1 MRTPADPIQP
11 DELSGAPQHA
21 PDRPAPPAR
30 SIATPPDIRPEPQQT
45 APFRVRSC
53 RIANGVLSV
62 ELIGALD
69 ACTASLLDQTLALR
83 IEPSE
88 VPAHVEVDLQG
99 LAFLDTTGLDVLS
112 ATVTGLEQAGAE
124 VVVVGARHAVRKLLA
139 FAAEHC
145 WLTAGP
151 ILAAGTSA

>member
-1 MRTPADPIQP
+1 MRTPAAPIEP
-11 DELSGAPQHA
+11 DDRAGAPDHA

-30 SIATPPDIRPEPQQT
+30 SITTPPDIRRESQHT

-53 RIANGVLSV
+53 RIANDVLSV
-62 ELIGALD
+62 EIIGALD
-69 ACTASLLDQTLALR
+69 ACTAPLRDQPLALGL
-83 IEPSE
+83 EPSE
-88 VPAHVEVDLQG
+88 VPAHVEIDLQG
-99 LAFLDTTGLDVLS
+99 LAFLDTCGLDVLS

-124 VVVVGARHAVRKLLA
+124 VVVVGACHEVRKLLA

-151 ILAAGTSA
+151 ILAAGASA